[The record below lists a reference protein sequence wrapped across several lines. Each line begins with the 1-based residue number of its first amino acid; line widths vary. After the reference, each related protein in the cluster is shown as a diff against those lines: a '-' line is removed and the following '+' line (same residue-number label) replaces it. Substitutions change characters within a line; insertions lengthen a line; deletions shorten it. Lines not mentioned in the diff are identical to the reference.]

1 MANKQET
8 IFIQIASYRDPE
20 LVPTLT
26 NLLENAKYPERL
38 HICIAFQYSEED
50 TFTKDIE
57 IFSEDDNITI
67 LRIPY
72 KEAVSAC
79 WARNKIQQ
87 EYKGET
93 YTLQLDSHHRFVPN
107 WDEECIKMLK
117 GLQKQGYK
125 KPLLTSYVPS
135 YQPDKDP
142 EGRAKE
148 PWGMNFD
155 RFTPEGI
162 VFFLP
167 YHIKEDI
174 KDPIPARFFSA
185 HFAFTLGK
193 HCEEVPH
200 DPQFYFHGE
209 EITLAVRSFTHGY
222 DLFHPNK
229 IIAYHE
235 YTRNGRTKQWD
246 DDPTWVNKNNVT
258 HARVRQLLGVDAE
271 VCTPCNK
278 NSFKKYGLGEER
290 TLKDYETYAGIRFKD
305 RAISEHCSTYQTPPG
320 SKDHEF
326 ISKFKHPLPVDVNRF
341 NKNDYTFAAVICE
354 DENGK
359 ESFRRDYTSW
369 NEMIKNKDLVIPIEA
384 NIKKPNKIII
394 WAYSK
399 EEGWAE
405 RVDTPLNV

>member
-1 MANKQET
+1 MGKNKET

-57 IFSEDDNITI
+57 IFSEDENITI

-93 YTLQLDSHHRFVPN
+93 YTLQLDSHHRFIAN
-107 WDEECIKMLK
+107 WDEECVKMLK
-117 GLQKQGYK
+117 GLQKKGYK
-125 KPLLTSYVPS
+125 KPLLTSYVPA

-142 EGRAKE
+142 EGRALE

-155 RFTPEGI
+155 RFTPEGV

-167 YHIKEDI
+167 YHITEDI
-174 KDPIPARFFSA
+174 KEPIPARFFSA

-278 NSFKKYGLGEER
+278 NSFKKFGLGEVR
-290 TLKDYETYAGIRFKD
+290 TLKDYETYAGIRFSD
-305 RAISEHCSTYQTPPG
+305 RAITERCSTNQFPPG
-320 SKDHEF
+320 QKEDVF
-326 ISKFKHPLPVDVNRF
+326 IPKFKHFLHIDKTVFKKD
-341 NKNDYTFAAVICE
+341 DYTFAAVICKDKDNNE
-354 DENGK
+354 TYRKDW
-359 ESFRRDYTSW
+359 DYF
-369 NEMIKNKDLVIPIEA
+369 NELLKGEKVELLIDA
-384 NIKKPNKIII
+384 NIEKPHKVMV
-394 WAYSK
+394 WGYSK
-399 EEGWAE
+399 KDEWSEIQ
-405 RVDTPLNV
+405 DFFL

>member
-1 MANKQET
+1 MGRSKET
-8 IFIQIASYRDPE
+8 IFIQMASYRDPE
-20 LVPTLT
+20 LVPTLE
-26 NLLENAKYPERL
+26 NLLENAKHTERL
-38 HICIAFQYSEED
+38 HICVAFQYSEED
-50 TFTKDIE
+50 TFTKDIDKYR
-57 IFSEDDNITI
+57 DDKRFTI
-67 LRIPY
+67 LDIPY
-72 KEAVSAC
+72 KDAVSAC

-87 EYKGET
+87 EYKQET

-117 GLQKQGYK
+117 GLQKKGYK
-125 KPLLTSYVPS
+125 KPLLTSYVPA

-167 YHIKEDI
+167 YHITEDI
-174 KDPIPARFFSA
+174 KEPIPARFFSA

-278 NSFKKYGLGEER
+278 NSFKKFGLGEVR
-290 TLKDYETYAGIRFKD
+290 TLKDYETYAGVRFSD
-305 RAISEHCSTYQTPPG
+305 RAITERCGGNLFPPG
-320 SKDHEF
+320 VEEDVF
-326 ISKFKHPLPVDVNRF
+326 IPKFKHFLHIDKTVFKKD
-341 NKNDYTFAAVICE
+341 DYTFAAVICKDKDNNE
-354 DENGK
+354 TYRKDW
-359 ESFRRDYTSW
+359 DYF
-369 NEMIKNKDLVIPIEA
+369 NELIKQDKAELLVDA
-384 NIKKPNKIII
+384 NIHKPQKIMV
-394 WAYSK
+394 WGYSK
-399 EEGWAE
+399 KDEWSEIQE
-405 RVDTPLNV
+405 FVL